1 MPSLSDLTISGIFWS
16 FIQKVGSKGISFVV
30 TIVLARLLTPEDFGL
45 IGMLTIFIQLSQTL
59 INGGFSQALIQKK
72 EVDNEDYSSV
82 FYINLIVSGVLY
94 LIIFLTAP
102 FIASFYHQPA
112 LTPLVRVLSLVFVVN
127 AFSFVQEAR
136 LTKSIRFKTLMYI
149 HIPSTIFGGVVS
161 ILMAILG
168 YGVWS
173 IVAMQL
179 VTRIAYSV
187 QIWFYA
193 KWKPLLAFNAH
204 KASKLFS
211 FGSKLMIS
219 GTINTIYANI
229 YLVVIGKFFPIKSVG
244 YYQNANNLV
253 QVSTGI
259 LTSVFSSVTFTIFAS
274 IQDNNKRL
282 KEGYKIILRQLFF
295 WLCPIFVL
303 AGVLAVPM
311 FRFVFTEKWLPA
323 VPYFR
328 WLCIVGILFPLN
340 SYNLNIVNIKG
351 RSDIDLKLTI
361 IEKTMITIGLF
372 LAIPFGIWAILALQ
386 AFNAVFFYVLNSY
399 YTGRFIDYGMI
410 EQIKDI
416 LPTLLLSIAMGVIVF
431 FVEQSLVEFSDL
443 IRLVIGFAVGAS
455 FYWLSAKCCN
465 LSPYL
470 DFVSI
475 VKHRL
480 LSKFA

>member
-1 MPSLSDLTISGIFWS
+1 
-16 FIQKVGSKGISFVV
+16 
-30 TIVLARLLTPEDFGL
+30 
-45 IGMLTIFIQLSQTL
+45 
-59 INGGFSQALIQKK
+59 
-72 EVDNEDYSSV
+72 
-82 FYINLIVSGVLY
+82 
-94 LIIFLTAP
+94 
-102 FIASFYHQPA
+102 
-112 LTPLVRVLSLVFVVN
+112 
-127 AFSFVQEAR
+127 
-136 LTKSIRFKTLMYI
+136 
-149 HIPSTIFGGVVS
+149 
-161 ILMAILG
+161 
-168 YGVWS
+168 
-173 IVAMQL
+173 
-179 VTRIAYSV
+179 
-187 QIWFYA
+187 
-193 KWKPLLAFNAH
+193 
-204 KASKLFS
+204 
-211 FGSKLMIS
+211 
-219 GTINTIYANI
+219 
-229 YLVVIGKFFPIKSVG
+229 VVIGKFFPIKSVG